1 MIVLQTLMSF
11 PEMTSLFKLG
21 PLIINEAKSHHMVP
35 SLVLPNA
42 GGALAGGLGGFSP
55 PNILAKSFIV
65 TSS

>member
-42 GGALAGGLGGFSP
+42 IFFG
-55 PNILAKSFIV
+55 KDYE
-65 TSS
+65 SS

>member
-21 PLIINEAKSHHMVP
+21 PLIINEAKSHHMVL

-42 GGALAGGLGGFSP
+42 IFLEKIMNHLDQ
-55 PNILAKSFIV
+55 NCQKNDLR
-65 TSS
+65 